1 MHLKYLIVS
10 AFENS
15 FIVKIFERHSID
27 FDFFHLNSLDIDFK
41 FSNKI
46 VIFEN
51 VESNIIYKFRQ
62 KNFLAR
68 FILISHN
75 QKSYDFKEL
84 SLCHLSAIV
93 NSPIKEEEFF
103 KQIIKC
109 DEEIIKI
116 EKELFIQNNN
126 SSENK
131 ESIDTNIKYSK
142 NETILLNLLMRNE
155 NIILSQSSI
164 LEYFNFLGIE
174 IKLKTFKNLLSSI
187 RQKNKN
193 IFIENIYGEG
203 YKYKKSDLTYEDNSL
218 LDNEYRAKI
227 KNLKNFYANI
237 DISCSYLLNKL
248 NIDRVC
254 FMEYK
259 DSSVSIL
266 DEKVVYPQKKV
277 LEQLSSL
284 EITDFHKNTI
294 SFSLKHK
301 QPYVL
306 NFDNIVNLYFIFP
319 KKFKGNIVAKS
330 ILYFPFNLNN
340 KLYAIGLHQNSSYR
354 RWENRE
360 IKLLKEIITLLKAN
374 EIF

>member
-1 MHLKYLIVS
+1 MHFKYLLIS

-15 FIVKIFERHSID
+15 SIIDLFEKHSIN
-27 FDFFHLNSLDIDFK
+27 FDFIDIKSISSDFG

-51 VESNIIYKFRQ
+51 IDSNRIYEFRQ

-68 FILISHN
+68 FILIYSHE
-75 QKSYDFKEL
+75 KFYDFKEL
-84 SLCHLSAIV
+84 SLCHLSAII
-93 NSPIKEEEFF
+93 NFPFKEEELF

-109 DEEIIKI
+109 DKEIIKI
-116 EKELFIQNNN
+116 ENELFIQNDNL
-126 SSENK
+126 SENK
-131 ESIDTNIKYSK
+131 DSVNTNIKYSK
-142 NETILLNLLMRNE
+142 NETILLNLLMKNE
-155 NIILSQSSI
+155 NIILSQNSI
-164 LEYFNFLGIE
+164 LEYFNFLGVE

-193 IFIENIYGEG
+193 IFIENVYGVG
-203 YKYKKSDLTYEDNSL
+203 YKYKKSSLTYEDYNL
-218 LDNEYRAKI
+218 LDNEYRNKI
-227 KNLKNFYANI
+227 KKVKSFYSNI
-237 DISCSYLLNKL
+237 DTSCSYLLNKL

-294 SFSLKHK
+294 TFSLNHK
-301 QPYVL
+301 QPYVV
-306 NFDNIVNLYFIFP
+306 NFDDIVNLYFIFP
-319 KKFKGNIVAKS
+319 KKFKGNVVAKS
-330 ILYFPFNLNN
+330 ILYFPFKLNN